1 MCLPFGLINFK
12 SNSNIMQLKQLLIEE
27 LKRESENTRKIL
39 KLVPEGKNDWRPH
52 EKSFPIGRL
61 AAHVAE
67 LPMWLD
73 RALNHP
79 EYDMAAHPLKSITFD
94 TNKELIDFFEEK
106 LKNGISILERI
117 TDEQLEEPWV
127 FRRGDHI
134 ISKDTRYNTIRSWMF
149 NHQVHHRAQL
159 SVYLRLLDIPVPG
172 MYGPSADD
180 RIAQQAAAA
189 QKA

>member
-1 MCLPFGLINFK
+1 
-12 SNSNIMQLKQLLIEE
+12 MQLNQLLIEE
-27 LKRESENTRKIL
+27 LKRESESTRKIL

-79 EYDMAAHPLKSITFD
+79 EYDMAAHPLKSITFE
-94 TNKELIDFFEEK
+94 TNKELMDFFEAQFQQ
-106 LKNGISILERI
+106 GIATLEHT
-117 TDEQLEEPWV
+117 TDEQLQEEWI
-127 FRRGDHI
+127 FRRGEYI
-134 ISKDTRYNTIRSWMF
+134 ISKATRYNTIRSWMF

-180 RIAQQAAAA
+180 RISQQAAAA